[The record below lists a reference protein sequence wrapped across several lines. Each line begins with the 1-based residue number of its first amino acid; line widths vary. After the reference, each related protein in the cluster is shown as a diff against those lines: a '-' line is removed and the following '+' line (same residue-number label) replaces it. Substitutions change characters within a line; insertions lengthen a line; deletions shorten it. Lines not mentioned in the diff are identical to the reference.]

1 MFYYSYI
8 TKIRKINKLMSTE
21 IEIHTF
27 VNNNVLLLNNIQAY
41 HWQTK
46 SYSEH
51 EALGTFY
58 KSFNDLNDRFV
69 ETWQGKT
76 NERIS
81 FSAEYKPNI
90 KNYSG
95 KNVIVSEMNELIDH
109 INYTSQKLEGHIDM
123 QSILED
129 MLETSNQLLYHLTL
143 N

>member
-1 MFYYSYI
+1 
-8 TKIRKINKLMSTE
+8 MSTE

-95 KNVIVSEMNELIDH
+95 KNVIVSEINELIDH